1 MKIEVNGLLFSSKT
15 KLDEYVKKIISS
27 IGVTSSLKQTGEENY
42 KFFVELFKRH
52 PKYPE
57 KIDGMCDVS
66 ITYNKIGKGLCLNII
81 KQDGTIDDISWK
93 MCVSEKEKDNFKSAL
108 RVAIHDQI
116 SLFRENNEN
125 KCALCFTT
133 KNVEYH
139 VDHEIHFEEL
149 VHNFLKTCKLNK
161 PTQFQNAEDNR
172 KKFKTEDKDYED
184 EWNIYHKQHAKLRI
198 LCKSCNLKRPKWRET
213 E

>member
-1 MKIEVNGLLFSSKT
+1 MRIEVNGLLFSSKT
-15 KLDEYVKKIISS
+15 KLDEHVKQIISE
-27 IGVTSSLKQTGEENY
+27 IGPTQSLKQNNQEKY

-66 ITYNKIGKGLCLNII
+66 ITCNKIGKGLCLNII

-93 MCVSEKEKDNFKSAL
+93 MCVSGKEKDRFKEAL

-116 SLFRENNEN
+116 SLFRETNETR
-125 KCALCFTT
+125 CALCVTT

-139 VDHEIHFEEL
+139 IDHEIHFEEL

-172 KKFKTEDKDYED
+172 KKFKTEDENYEN
-184 EWNIYHKQHAKLRI
+184 EWKIYHKQYAKLRI
-198 LCKSCNLKRPKWRET
+198 LCKSCNLKRPHWREP